1 MAKYKFKE
9 DFIQNYRVY
18 DSKIGT
24 SSSVDQSITFKK
36 GDIVDGRFE
45 AKHTVSGWEGVP
57 MNFEDRVLIENPMG
71 GKGLFDG
78 NGAPS
83 MFAIPTDKLEL
94 LTDESSAST
103 QNTGLDLQTFLQKHK
118 NHLLIAGLLV
128 IGYFAYKKFNK

>member
-24 SSSVDQSITFKK
+24 SSSVDQSITYKK
-36 GDIVDGRFE
+36 GDIVDGTFR
-45 AKHTVSGWEGVP
+45 AKHTESGWEGMQ
-57 MNFEDRVLIENPMG
+57 MNFEDTVLINNPMQ

-83 MFAIPTDKLEL
+83 MFLIPANKLESIKGENL
-94 LTDESSAST
+94 IL
-103 QNTGLDLQTFLQKHK
+103 NQTFLQKHQ
-118 NHLLIAGLLV
+118 NHLLIAGALV